1 VNRLINMRMSMERRF
16 NNTKETVANLWA
28 ELAENFNKLVDNNEL
43 PETDRRSAQQLHNRY
58 DDELG
63 EFRRWCQ
70 VADKAVKLSGVSAD
84 EVEEKVEAHRRPS
97 TRIFMSHGYWK
108 RPMSISPWTVSGAT
122 ALTGGSGPSFV
133 PSAGLR
139 SGEEEEE
146 EFPPMEG
153 REKQQGQVD
162 GDDSDNNV
170 EDGDLL
176 SRTRAGGAGGSS
188 SAATTSYIK
197 NNAGAQQQQA
207 EKKTGQVTANKEEK
221 GKGRRVD
228 TASADAMRQFAT
240 VFKESHAEQRQLLR
254 DIADEQRRRED
265 RRLQHE
271 EALGQ
276 SIAANN
282 EDHCM
287 LVVCSAS

>member
-1 VNRLINMRMSMERRF
+1 MDSQFQHEAERDGLVDAATTDERAEVVEVVEITTGAVGAKRKKATRIESLQNKVAAATEKIEKKQKLVATAVSKQSLIYSSQPRTQGEGVAPEDTTKAAKAIEQLERAGERANSRHMSEAGVNRLINMRMSMERRF

-122 ALTGGSGPSFV
+122 TLTGGSGPSFV
-133 PSAGLR
+133 PSAALR
-139 SGEEEEE
+139 SGNT
-146 EFPPMEG
+146 P
-153 REKQQGQVD
+153 
-162 GDDSDNNV
+162 
-170 EDGDLL
+170 
-176 SRTRAGGAGGSS
+176 
-188 SAATTSYIK
+188 
-197 NNAGAQQQQA
+197 
-207 EKKTGQVTANKEEK
+207 
-221 GKGRRVD
+221 
-228 TASADAMRQFAT
+228 
-240 VFKESHAEQRQLLR
+240 
-254 DIADEQRRRED
+254 
-265 RRLQHE
+265 
-271 EALGQ
+271 
-276 SIAANN
+276 
-282 EDHCM
+282 
-287 LVVCSAS
+287 